1 MPGGR
6 SHNECSTWVLNSCM
20 WGQNDIF
27 KVSHGYLNVYVTIFS
42 MRMGLRTEKH
52 AEPQLL
58 FQANFSPASGD
69 FAVAGTSKWI
79 SPTSPQAI
87 NGLFFL
93 CLSSLV
99 S

>member
-27 KVSHGYLNVYVTIFS
+27 KVSHGFLNIYLFYENGFEYGET
-42 MRMGLRTEKH
+42 RRTT
-52 AEPQLL
+52 ASL
-58 FQANFSPASGD
+58 FQANFSPPSGD